1 MGGPVSFFA
10 QQRSFPA
17 SQKGAPLRMP
27 QQAGFKDYFC
37 TKNHAFHEFCA
48 EDETLFL
55 RMIFR

>member
-27 QQAGFKDYFC
+27 QQAGFKDFI
-37 TKNHAFHEFCA
+37 KR
-48 EDETLFL
+48 L
-55 RMIFR
+55 